1 MLAVASGYWRTK
13 ALIYLGGEGGLRTKY
28 WYSAVTWRRDHQ
40 KLSGSLSWSS
50 AGGRRPAIMWWFVLT
65 RSSELFVL
73 CSLLVQIALARSVN
87 WGHPHRSSAL
97 DGAAAALTVACTR
110 VMVLVSQSSG
120 LSEGGCPEQSRYFGP
135 HPVRFKRSVVFVG
148 VDGAAHRAWPFL

>member
-1 MLAVASGYWRTK
+1 MLVFRRNLAQSPPEVEWLTVVVVGGRTASGHHVVVRVD
-13 ALIYLGGEGGLRTKY
+13 AQLGVVRVVLVARADSIGKERKLGA
-28 WYSAVTWRRDHQ
+28 SAQVERAGWCCRRSD
-40 KLSGSLSWSS
+40 SGMHTCC
-50 AGGRRPAIMWWFVLT
+50 GRAT
-65 RSSELFVL
+65 
-73 CSLLVQIALARSVN
+73 
-87 WGHPHRSSAL
+87 
-97 DGAAAALTVACTR
+97 